1 MAEVSY
7 LLTSYNKAA
16 FLPCVLESIRRE
28 QAQTGGRIVIID
40 DGSSDRSAELC
51 RAFAGANPNTT
62 TFIEQKNRGVYASLN
77 RLLPLADA
85 PWIRLCDSD
94 DPLIPGSTRHLV
106 EIGERDDAAIAYGGA
121 IDYGPEPLPVEALNA
136 APPRHR
142 SSFVHPDAVLHLIE
156 TMDFTTSRAVYRTEP
171 ALCALPLPEHLISC
185 QDFALALRMTAH
197 GRLVRLPDP
206 VCFYLSGAANQ
217 FSASHAL
224 TRHQT
229 IRILQASRALLQK
242 RHRNAALS
250 VSYKWCRRELRRQH
264 QGPAFQ
270 LRKAAL
276 KAVSAAARLG
286 LYDWS
291 RALDAF
297 AAPFE
302 LQIGGVV
309 HGHATPY

>member
-16 FLPCVLESIRRE
+16 YLPCVLESIRRE
-28 QAQTGGRIVIID
+28 RGQTGGRIVIID
-40 DGSSDRSAELC
+40 DGSTDGSAELC
-51 RAFAGANPNTT
+51 RAFASANPDTML
-62 TFIEQKNRGVYASLN
+62 IGQKNRGVYASLN
-77 RLLPLADA
+77 RILPLAEA

-106 EIGERDDAAIAYGGA
+106 EIGERDGAAIAYGGA
-121 IDYGPEPLPVEALNA
+121 TNYGPEPLPAEALDV
-136 APPRHR
+136 PPPCRR
-142 SSFVHPDAVLHLIE
+142 SSFVHPDAILHLIE
-156 TMDFTTSRAVYRTEP
+156 TMDFTTSRGVYRTEP
-171 ALCALPLPEHLISC
+171 ALYALPLPENLISC

-197 GRLVRLPDP
+197 GKLVRLPDP

-217 FSASHAL
+217 LSASHAL

-242 RHRNAALS
+242 RHRHAALT

-264 QGPAFQ
+264 AGPAFQ

-276 KAVSAAARLG
+276 KAVSAAAKLG
-286 LYDWS
+286 FYDWS
-291 RALDAF
+291 RALDVF

-302 LQIGGVV
+302 LQIDGVV
-309 HGHATPY
+309 HGRAAPF